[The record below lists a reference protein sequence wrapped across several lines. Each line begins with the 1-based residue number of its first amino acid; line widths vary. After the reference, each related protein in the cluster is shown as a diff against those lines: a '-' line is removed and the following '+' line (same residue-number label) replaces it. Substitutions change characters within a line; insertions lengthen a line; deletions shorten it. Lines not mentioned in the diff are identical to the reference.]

1 MPYDDCKIS
10 EEKEDIFLNSVLTFV
25 KNKFVS
31 REVLYKMR
39 FLVKERMIYILKK
52 EFKWENID

>member
-1 MPYDDCKIS
+1 M
-10 EEKEDIFLNSVLTFV
+10 EDIFLKSVLTFV

-31 REVLYKMR
+31 REVLDKMR
-39 FLVKERMIYILKK
+39 LFAEERMIYAFKK